1 MRIIQYEV
9 EKLYNSF
16 NHQITFN
23 ENITIILGQ
32 NGLGKT
38 AMLAMLYGLF
48 SHDFHLLLKYP
59 YDSIILTFDNKKRLI
74 IKKIKIKM
82 NKILILLMG
91 IKALNFLKYY
101 KMLSQQKDILGNIFR
116 LMY

>member
-32 NGLGKT
+32 NGLGCT
-38 AMLAMLYGLF
+38 RF
-48 SHDFHLLLKYP
+48 
-59 YDSIILTFDNKKRLI
+59 KK
-74 IKKIKIKM
+74 
-82 NKILILLMG
+82 
-91 IKALNFLKYY
+91 
-101 KMLSQQKDILGNIFR
+101 
-116 LMY
+116 